1 MQSLIESAA
10 EKAGVPSEA
19 LDLVGR
25 DFISQIAQDLPNLL
39 LPPIMSTIRQEF
51 LQNGLNWMKEDLLS
65 LQHHFMILRKMYG
78 PAGDEDFHKPEYHH
92 LVLP

>member
-39 LPPIMSTIRQEF
+39 LPPIMNTIKQEF
-51 LQNGLNWMKEDLLS
+51 LQNGLNWMMDNLIS
-65 LQHHFMILRKMYG
+65 LQNHFLLLRQMYG
-78 PAGDEDFHKPEYHH
+78 PTGDEEFQKPEYHH

>member
-1 MQSLIESAA
+1 VQSLIESAA
-10 EKAGVPSEA
+10 RKFGVPTEM

-25 DFISQIAQDLPNLL
+25 DFIGKIAEDFPNLL
-39 LPPIMSTIRQEF
+39 LPPIMSTIKQEF
-51 LQNGLNWMKEDLLS
+51 LQNGLDWMKEDLLS

-92 LVLP
+92 IVLP